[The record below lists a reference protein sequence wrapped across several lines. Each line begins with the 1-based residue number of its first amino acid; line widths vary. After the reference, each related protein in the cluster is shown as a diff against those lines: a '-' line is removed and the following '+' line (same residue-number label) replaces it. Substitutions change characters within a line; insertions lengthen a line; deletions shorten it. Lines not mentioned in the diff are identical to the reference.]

1 MAPVV
6 QRAKEFGVDCRV
18 CVTAQHRGLLDA
30 VLETFSLRA
39 DYDLDIMRRSQSLTD
54 IATSVLGGIEPVLAE
69 ASPELVL
76 VHGDTST
83 TLYAALAAYYRHIPV
98 GHVEAGLRSGDKYSP
113 WPEEMNRELTDRI
126 ADLLFAPTPG
136 ARRALERE
144 ACEGRIIVTG
154 NTVIDAVQ
162 QVAGLRRSL
171 STPQLREA
179 AQAPF
184 LVVVETH
191 RRENLGERHRAIFRA
206 IRRLVELRE
215 DVVVAF
221 SVHPNPAVQEPA
233 REILGGHPRIRLL
246 EPLDYPDFVQLI
258 ASAKLVMTDSGGL
271 QEECPAL
278 GVPLLL
284 LRDTTERPEA
294 IEAGVVEMVGYAE
307 EDVLRAALALH
318 DDKERWEAMARARNP
333 FGDGRAAE
341 RTWQAILHWF
351 GDRDDPP
358 VEFGETAPMG

>member
-6 QRAKEFGVDCRV
+6 QRAKEFGVDCRI
-18 CVTAQHRGLLDA
+18 CVTAQHRGLLDG
-30 VLETFSLRA
+30 VLDTFSLRA
-39 DYDLDIMRRSQSLTD
+39 DHDLDIMRSSQSLTG
-54 IATSVLGGIEPVLAE
+54 IATAVLSGLEPVLADE
-69 ASPELVL
+69 RPELVL

-83 TLYAALAAYYRHIPV
+83 TLYAALAAYYQHIPV

-126 ADLLFAPTPG
+126 ADLLFAPTEG
-136 ARRALERE
+136 ARQALVRE
-144 ACEGRIIVTG
+144 GCTGRIFVTG

-162 QVAGLRRSL
+162 EVAGTQRSL
-171 STPQLREA
+171 PSPALEEIA
-179 AQAPF
+179 GAPY

-191 RRENLGERHRAIFRA
+191 RRENLGERHRAMFRA

-215 DVVVAF
+215 DIVVAF
-221 SVHPNPAVQEPA
+221 SVHPNPAVREPA
-233 REILGGHPRIRLL
+233 REILGGHPRIHLL
-246 EPLDYPDFVQLI
+246 EPLDYPPFTQLI
-258 ASAKLVMTDSGGL
+258 SRAKLVLTDSGGL

-294 IEAGVVEMVGYAE
+294 IEAGVVEMVGYEE
-307 EDVLRAALALH
+307 EDVLRAALSLH
-318 DDKERWEAMARARNP
+318 DDKARWESMAKARNP

-341 RTWQAILHWF
+341 RIWQATLHWF
-351 GDRDDPP
+351 GDLAAPP
-358 VEFGETAPMG
+358 EEFH

>member
-6 QRAKEFGVDCRV
+6 QRAKDFGVDCRV
-18 CVTAQHRGLLDA
+18 CVTAQHRGLLDG
-30 VLETFSLRA
+30 VLDTFSLRA
-39 DYDLDIMRRSQSLTD
+39 DYDLDIMRTSQSLTD
-54 IATSVLGGIEPVLAE
+54 IATSVLSGLEPVLDE
-69 ASPELVL
+69 ARPELVL

-98 GHVEAGLRSGDKYSP
+98 GHVEAGLRSGDMYSP

-126 ADLLFAPTPG
+126 ADLLFPPTPR

-144 ACEGRIIVTG
+144 ACTGHIFVTG

-162 QVAGLRRSL
+162 QVAGAPGRLP
-171 STPQLREA
+171 TAQLEEI
-179 AQAPF
+179 AQAPY
-184 LVVVETH
+184 LIVVETH
-191 RRENLGERHRAIFRA
+191 RRENLGERHRAMFRA
-206 IRRLVELRE
+206 IRALAEMRE

-233 REILGGHPRIRLL
+233 REILGGHPRIHLL
-246 EPLDYPDFVQLI
+246 SPLDYPPFMQLI
-258 ASAKLVMTDSGGL
+258 ARAKLVMTDSGGL

-294 IEAGVVEMVGYAE
+294 IEAGVVEMVGYN
-307 EDVLRAALALH
+307 EDTVLAAALSLH
-318 DDKERWEAMARARNP
+318 DDTQRWESMAKARNP
-333 FGDGRAAE
+333 FGDGHASE
-341 RTWQAILHWF
+341 RIWQSTLHWF
-351 GDRDDPP
+351 GDLTDSPQ
-358 VEFGETAPMG
+358 EFR